1 MLIIRHP
8 TLNDADALLAFEID
22 NRAYFEHWINA
33 RPANYYSLEAVRA
46 AIAAAQT
53 DIDKDRAYAYLV
65 CFGDE
70 IVGRVNLVD
79 VTRPYFNRATLGYRI
94 GQPFAGQGYASRAV
108 ALALEAAT
116 RDLRLSRVEAVV
128 RPQNA
133 GSTRVLERNGFN
145 AFGRATR
152 SMYFQGEWHDL
163 LHYER
168 HLHDAAAAP
177 ASGPARA
184 KAAAD

>member
-1 MLIIRHP
+1 MLTIRHP

-33 RPANYYSLEAVRA
+33 RPADYYSLDAVRA
-46 AIAAAQT
+46 AIATAQA
-53 DIDKDRAYAYLV
+53 DIAKDRAYPYLV
-65 CFGDE
+65 CSGDA

-94 GQPFAGQGYASRAV
+94 GQAFAGQGYASRAV
-108 ALALEAAT
+108 ALALEAAAG
-116 RDLRLSRVEAVV
+116 DLRLSRIEAVV

-133 GSTRVLERNGFN
+133 GSTRVLERNGFR

-152 SMYFQGEWHDL
+152 CMYFQGEWHDL

-168 HLHDAAAAP
+168 HLHAP
-177 ASGPARA
+177 PPPPP
-184 KAAAD
+184 

>member
-1 MLIIRHP
+1 MLTIRHP

-33 RPANYYSLEAVRA
+33 RSAGYYSLAAVRE
-46 AIAAAQT
+46 AITNAQA
-53 DIDKDRAYAYLV
+53 DIDKDRAYQYLA
-65 CFGDE
+65 CFGDT

-79 VTRPYFNRATLGYRI
+79 VVRPYFNRATLGYRI
-94 GQPFAGQGYASRAV
+94 GSQFAARGYASQAV
-108 ALALEAAT
+108 SLALACAAT
-116 RDLRLSRVEAVV
+116 DLRLSRVEAVV
-128 RPQNA
+128 RPQNV
-133 GSTRVLERNGFN
+133 GSTRVLERNGFT

-168 HLHDAAAAP
+168 HLGDAGHAP
-177 ASGPARA
+177 ATAPACR
-184 KAAAD
+184 